1 MILTTNNNK
10 TEKDKN
16 DYVFGLLIFNVVL
29 TFLILLI
36 FYYSYKKLNKLND
49 QLKKTFFLFLS
60 SDKVTEEIKKLFNAS
75 WFNINKYIKK
85 FTSD

>member
-75 WFNINKYIKK
+75 
-85 FTSD
+85 